1 MTLFHTPEVSLT
13 YHPTSEILQL
23 SYNATQ
29 LSVSFGMAYQ
39 QALEQMLEHN
49 VGKLLLDLKRN
60 APPTDDELEQLLP
73 PLASVLPAHETKP
86 LFIAAVVSEGQYQYQ
101 IGKSLAASATTLP
114 PAHVEFNYF
123 TSRREAADWLGNS

>member
-1 MTLFHTPEVSLT
+1 MTLFQTPEASLT

-23 SYNATQ
+23 RYNATQ
-29 LSVSFGMAYQ
+29 LSLSFGIAYQ

-49 VGKLLLDLKRN
+49 LGKLLLDLKRN
-60 APPTDDELEQLLP
+60 APPTDDDSEHLLP
-73 PLASVLPAHETKP
+73 PLASVLPLHPPRP

-101 IGKSLAASATTLP
+101 IGNSLEASTTTLP

-123 TSRREAADWLGNS
+123 TSRQEATHWLDNS